1 MQLPEPLR
9 PALDLLRQ
17 AYPRGVP
24 ERDYLPLLVV
34 LHEHFA
40 EGNLAAVV
48 AELTDG
54 ETVVVEND
62 AAAAMS
68 TRRPDRAAVER
79 VRARLTG
86 YGLLPDDEEDD

>member
-1 MQLPEPLR
+1 LRSLPGR
-9 PALDLLRQ
+9 RQRVDLLRQ

-54 ETVVVEND
+54 ERPHRGARGQV
-62 AAAAMS
+62 S
-68 TRRPDRAAVER
+68 PRRRYG
-79 VRARLTG
+79 RLGTFSA
-86 YGLLPDDEEDD
+86 